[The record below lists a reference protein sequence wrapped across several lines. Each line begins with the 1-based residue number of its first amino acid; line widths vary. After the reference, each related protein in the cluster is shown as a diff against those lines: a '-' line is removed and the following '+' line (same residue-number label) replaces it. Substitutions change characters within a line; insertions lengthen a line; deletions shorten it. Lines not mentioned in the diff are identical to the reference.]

1 MRNILPFGKPI
12 EAYNPEDA
20 IIISILVGDNDSE
33 ELINCLWQTFSFSVV
48 DNSKKYLD
56 VHIWHQS
63 AKISRKFI
71 PQIFLPKDTSIICD
85 FLVGAIH
92 NNYYI
97 FLVVARS
104 KIKNFINDTFF
115 HTW

>member
-1 MRNILPFGKPI
+1 MKNILPFGKPI
-12 EAYNPEDA
+12 EAYNPADA
-20 IIISILVGDNDSE
+20 ITTSILAGYNDSE
-33 ELINCLWQTFSFSVV
+33 ELINCLWQTFSFSFVE
-48 DNSKKYLD
+48 NRKKYLD

-71 PQIFLPKDTSIICD
+71 PRILLPKDICD

-97 FLVVARS
+97 FLVLDRA
-104 KIKNFINDTFF
+104 KIKKF
-115 HTW
+115 